1 MKILYAASEGAPFI
15 KTGGLGDVAEALPL
29 ELCKIDGNEIVVFLP
44 FYKAVKENK
53 KSMNTASIFREICS
67 LLELDDSEYSN
78 KIGDYYTSLTTDK
91 RFILL
96 DNAEWDLRDKHSV
109 NIIIDTED
117 EDDGEDGDEDSDD
130 TVVETVEAEDI
141 DEMEEEEGIDQ
152 DDDMEDLIII
162 DDEELGDE

>member
-1 MKILYAASEGAPFI
+1 MSLNNMTKEQLEILSYTDLTEMILKEEKKAINTPTIFKQI
-15 KTGGLGDVAEALPL
+15 
-29 ELCKIDGNEIVVFLP
+29 CK
-44 FYKAVKENK
+44 
-53 KSMNTASIFREICS
+53 
-67 LLELDDSEYSN
+67 LLELSDEEYASQ
-78 KIGDYYTSLTTDK
+78 IGEFYTSLTTDK

-96 DNAEWDLRDKHSV
+96 DDAKWDLRDKHSV

-117 EDDGEDGDEDSDD
+117 EDDDEDGDEDSDD
-130 TVVETVEAEDI
+130 TVVETVESEDI